1 MRIDEPMPTRPD
13 TIDRQR
19 WIDEQRH
26 HADESPPTIARRAG
40 MRGAS
45 RPVAAHGSSWEQ
57 RHWTSR
63 ALHSAGGVAAHS
75 SAGMLAAVSVVAW
88 AIVGAGTGFPDW
100 WQTALYSVSSSI
112 TFVMVFVIQHTQ
124 ERQTSAMQRKLDELI
139 RTSAPADDALIA
151 IEGSDD
157 EHLHALAGL
166 NVADRE
172 LAIGQA
178 DRDPDPGC

>member
-1 MRIDEPMPTRPD
+1 
-13 TIDRQR
+13 
-19 WIDEQRH
+19 
-26 HADESPPTIARRAG
+26 
-40 MRGAS
+40 
-45 RPVAAHGSSWEQ
+45 
-57 RHWTSR
+57 
-63 ALHSAGGVAAHS
+63 
-75 SAGMLAAVSVVAW
+75 MLAAVSVVAW